1 MPLPHTAKCDAYRVF
16 ILPRKTGG
24 TEVQVQLKSAEGQ
37 SLGVINFMA
46 DGTELHDNR
55 VYDNW
60 NPPRI
65 MGFLHREDYSDV
77 IDLLRNEKPVWVHVG
92 SARTMWVGTIEDEPI
107 GESDWDED
115 H

>member
-1 MPLPHTAKCDAYRVF
+1 MPRGTNRV
-16 ILPRKTGG
+16 
-24 TEVQVQLKSAEGQ
+24 EVQVQLFAENGQ
-37 SLGVINFMA
+37 SLGVVNFMRNNSN
-46 DGTELHDNR
+46 LPNNR

-92 SARTMWVGTIEDEPI
+92 STTSMWVGTVKDEPI
-107 GESDWDED
+107 GESDWDAD